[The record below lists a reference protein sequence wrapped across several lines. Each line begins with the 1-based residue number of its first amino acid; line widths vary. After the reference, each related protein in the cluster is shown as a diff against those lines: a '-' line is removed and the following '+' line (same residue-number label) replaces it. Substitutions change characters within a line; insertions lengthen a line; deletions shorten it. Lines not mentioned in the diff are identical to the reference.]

1 MPAEID
7 EKTAN
12 KIKTTA
18 IKIYKKFNMRGIVR
32 FDFILHNKD
41 VYLCEG
47 NTVPGSLAN
56 YLLSQ
61 NHGEFANILKE
72 IIALAKSE
80 FESAKK
86 KTLLNTGILNN
97 IMPSNA
103 CKMK

>member
-1 MPAEID
+1 
-7 EKTAN
+7 
-12 KIKTTA
+12 
-18 IKIYKKFNMRGIVR
+18 MRGIVR
-32 FDFILHNKD
+32 FDFILHNND

-97 IMPSNA
+97 FMPSNA